1 MNIAPWLARAA
12 GRALGPF
19 GELGCDVLLER
30 SLLDEI
36 PAVPPHPEVS
46 LRLAGAADL
55 DQITR
60 LYSSDPWLYILEGPT
75 LREGLPKARELYLE
89 RLERGEL
96 GLDAYL
102 DARVS
107 EATRHLTD
115 RLGPAQLELVRQTL
129 RSELS
134 ADPVLV
140 ELVRRATGKT
150 VETG

>member
-1 MNIAPWLARAA
+1 MGIDGIGKPPPVGPAGGVPAPAESGAD
-12 GRALGPF
+12 F
-19 GELGCDVLLER
+19 
-30 SLLDEI
+30 
-36 PAVPPHPEVS
+36 
-46 LRLAGAADL
+46 RLPGVEGAAP
-55 DQITR
+55 
-60 LYSSDPWLYILEGPT
+60 SSD
-75 LREGLPKARELYLE
+75 LE

-107 EATRHLTD
+107 EATRHLTA
-115 RLGPAQLELVRQTL
+115 RLGPEQLELVRQTL

-150 VETG
+150 VESG